1 MNHRPMVAQEVERER
16 PYDACVPSERLV
28 RPVTERRSLRVLAL
42 AQRDVF
48 LYVHGELNRF
58 KPGSLV

>member
-1 MNHRPMVAQEVERER
+1 MVAQEVERER
-16 PYDACVPSERLV
+16 PYDARVPSERLMC
-28 RPVTERRSLRVLAL
+28 PVTERRSLRVLAL

-48 LYVHGELNRF
+48 LYIHGELNRF